1 MIRLELEIVL
11 TREITTEIEKTFL
24 SRRWPWAYFLNGRNA
39 AARVAFVD
47 TTGLADPGDPWTPGL
62 ANPETHGL
70 VDPGTRGPR
79 DPWTPG
85 QVG

>member
-1 MIRLELEIVL
+1 MGFNYGSV
-11 TREITTEIEKTFL
+11 FL
-24 SRRWPWAYFLNGRNA
+24 SNFLNGPNA
-39 AARVAFVD
+39 AARVAF
-47 TTGLADPGDPWTPGL
+47 
-62 ANPETHGL
+62 